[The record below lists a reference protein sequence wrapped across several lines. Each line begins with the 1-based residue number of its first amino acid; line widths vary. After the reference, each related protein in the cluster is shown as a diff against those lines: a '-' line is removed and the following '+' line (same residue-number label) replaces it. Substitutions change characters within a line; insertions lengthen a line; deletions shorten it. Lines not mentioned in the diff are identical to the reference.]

1 MAEALGA
8 AAKLFLVPAHLGM
21 MLLGVLAGLGV
32 GVLPAMGGIVAVA
45 VLLPF
50 VVRLDA
56 IAALAMLTGALAVVH
71 TSDTIT
77 SVLIGAPGSGGP
89 VPTVMEG
96 PPMARQGQAARALA
110 AAYLSSLIGGL
121 IGAVGL
127 TLSIPIARP
136 LVLAFGSPELF
147 MLTALGVSFAGS
159 LPGRERA

>member
-1 MAEALGA
+1 MAEALEA
-8 AAKLFLVPAHLGM
+8 AAQLFLVPAHLGM
-21 MLLGVLAGLGV
+21 MLLGVLAGLVV
-32 GVLPAMGGIVAVA
+32 GVLPGMGGIVAVA

-77 SVLIGAPGSGGP
+77 SVLIGAPGRAASARGVMGGP
-89 VPTVMEG
+89 PG
-96 PPMARQGQAARALA
+96 PRRGQAARALA

-121 IGAVGL
+121 LGAIGL

-136 LVLAFGSPELF
+136 LVLSFGSPDLF
-147 MLTALGVSFAGS
+147 L
-159 LPGRERA
+159 LPGLG